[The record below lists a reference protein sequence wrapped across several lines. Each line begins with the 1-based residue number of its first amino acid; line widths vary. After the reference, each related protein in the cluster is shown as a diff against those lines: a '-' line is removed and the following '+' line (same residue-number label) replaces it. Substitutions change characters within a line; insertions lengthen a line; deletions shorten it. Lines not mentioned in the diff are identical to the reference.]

1 MSKGLNTV
9 FNPRSIAIIGT
20 SRKKGSLGREILH
33 NLVTYG
39 FQGPVYPINPNAD
52 YVHSIKCYPNILK
65 VPGHVDL
72 AIIVIP
78 AEHVLK
84 VVKQSVKKGVKG
96 LIIISAGFKETGE
109 KGAALERKIV
119 ELLEPHGIR
128 LIGPNC
134 MGIINTSKAVKMD
147 ATFAAVMPRRGGIG
161 FISQSGALG
170 NIILE
175 YAYELNLGFSKFVSM
190 GNKAEVSGNDLLEY
204 FEKDPETN
212 LILMYLE
219 SFGNPRK
226 FTNIA
231 RRLTKSKPIIA
242 VKAGRTFAGA
252 RAAQSHTGALSGL
265 DVGTKALF
273 DQCGVLRATSIEELF
288 DYAMAFQNQ
297 PLPEGN
303 KVAIL
308 TNAGGP
314 AILATD
320 AIVSLGMEMSNFTD
334 KTKRILKKNLPK
346 AASIANPVDI
356 LGNSDPEDYKIALD
370 AIIKDPHVDSVITM
384 FVPPLITDPLDI
396 ARTITEVS
404 RKHPK
409 PVLGCFLGREDVLA
423 SVKELEKHNV
433 PAYQFPESAAKALA
447 AMYKFKINRDRK
459 RGKVHTFKDVDKRA
473 VRKLIN
479 KIGSE
484 GRSQLSDI
492 EVEQV
497 LKAYGF
503 KFPSS
508 ALITNEESA
517 VKVAVEIG
525 YPVALKIVS
534 TEIFHKTDVGG
545 VVLDIKSE
553 LELRGGYNKIMK
565 EINRNVKLGKLKKS
579 SIKGFLVQ
587 KMVKGGKETVLGMAE
602 DPSFGPLIMFGL
614 GGIYVEILKDVQ
626 FKIHPLTDLDALD
639 MIKGINSYPLL
650 AGARGELP
658 VDIDAIVEHL
668 LRLSQ
673 LLTDF
678 FEIEELDINPLLV
691 FEKGKDCCVLDAKIK
706 LGTVGNNTKK

>member
-39 FQGPVYPINPNAD
+39 FQGPVYPINPYAD

-65 VPGHVDL
+65 VPGTIDL

-78 AEHVLK
+78 AEQVLK
-84 VVKQSVKKGVKG
+84 VVKQCVKKGVKG
-96 LIIISAGFKETGE
+96 IIIITAGFKETGA
-109 KGAALERKIV
+109 KGAELERKLV
-119 ELLEPHGIR
+119 ELIGPQGIR

-134 MGIINTSKAVKMD
+134 MGIINTSTEVRMD

-190 GNKAEVSGNDLLEY
+190 GNKADVSGNDLLEY
-204 FEKDPETN
+204 FEKDPKTN

-219 SFGNPRK
+219 SFGNPRR
-226 FTNIA
+226 FTTIA

-297 PLPEGN
+297 PLPKGK

-334 KTKRILKKNLPK
+334 KTRRILRKSLPK

-356 LGNSDPEDYKIALD
+356 LGNSDPEDYRIALN
-370 AIIKDPHVDSVITM
+370 AIIKDPNVDSVITM

-396 ARTITEVS
+396 ARAITEVS
-404 RKHPK
+404 RKHSK
-409 PVLGCFLGREDVLA
+409 PVLGCFLGREDVLS
-423 SVKELEKHNV
+423 SVKELEKHHV

-447 AMYKFKINRDRK
+447 AMYKFKVNRDRK
-459 RGKVHTFKDVDKRA
+459 LGKARNFKDVDKKT
-473 VRKLIN
+473 VRKLIDNVIN
-479 KIGSE
+479 K
-484 GRSQLSDI
+484 GRDKLSDV

-508 ALITNEESA
+508 KFVKEEEA
-517 VKVAVEIG
+517 AIKAATDIG
-525 YPVALKIVS
+525 YPVALKVVS

-565 EINRNVKLGKLKKS
+565 ELNRNIKSGKLKKS
-579 SIKGFLVQ
+579 SIKGVLVQ
-587 KMVKGGKETVLGMAE
+587 AMVKGGKETVLGMAM
-602 DPSFGPLIMFGL
+602 DPNFGPLIMFGL
-614 GGIYVEILKDVQ
+614 GGVYVEILKDVKI
-626 FKIHPLTDLDALD
+626 KIHPLTDLEALD
-639 MIKGINSYPLL
+639 MIESIKSYPLL
-650 AGARGELP
+650 AGARGEPP
-658 VDIDAIVEHL
+658 VDINAIVEHL

-673 LLTDF
+673 LITDF
-678 FEIEELDINPLLV
+678 VEIEELDINPLTV
-691 FEKGKDCCVLDAKIK
+691 YEKGRDCLVLDAKIK
-706 LGTVGNNTKK
+706 LGNNNG